1 MGSQNTCECLP
12 GWKGEE
18 CDINIATER
27 LIATISILTTC
38 LLLSIGP
45 ALAYYFY
52 ITVWKLDL
60 APSGY
65 DDFAS
70 LTNLTRKEPTCG
82 ETIIEFTGRCFVH
95 YIFCTPCRDYRS
107 YKYHKGGER
116 HFRIRSTTDNDAI
129 GLRMGHRTL
138 DLSFDSSDANGG
150 FGEVIPL
157 SYQVMEE

>member
-1 MGSQNTCECLP
+1 MGLFGKTCDTFFDNCTETLCGNRGRCLKSEGDGDRTHLYCVCDKPFKGEKCKQCKVHGVVGSQNTCECLP

-52 ITVWKLDL
+52 TTVWKLDL
-60 APSGY
+60 APSDY

-70 LTNLTRKEPTCG
+70 LTNLTRKERTCG
-82 ETIIEFTGRCFVH
+82 ETLLE
-95 YIFCTPCRDYRS
+95 
-107 YKYHKGGER
+107 
-116 HFRIRSTTDNDAI
+116 
-129 GLRMGHRTL
+129 
-138 DLSFDSSDANGG
+138 
-150 FGEVIPL
+150 
-157 SYQVMEE
+157 